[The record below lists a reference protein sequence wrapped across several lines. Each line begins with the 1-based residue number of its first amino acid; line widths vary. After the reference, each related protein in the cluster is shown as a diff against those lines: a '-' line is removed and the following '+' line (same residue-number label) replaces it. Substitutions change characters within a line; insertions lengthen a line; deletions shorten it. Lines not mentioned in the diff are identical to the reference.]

1 MNDHIYTIKALQ
13 PDVLPES
20 EYLPFYPTFRSQI
33 AFFGKKTSQKQ
44 ATATLQ
50 NSKTHASSKVNQIL
64 HTPTHRGSSPP
75 YGSTSANTI
84 LVVALRHYES
94 NTGQITMNKKIK
106 TIYGKRYFTNRADMC
121 SPGSDF
127 MIRILT

>member
-20 EYLPFYPTFRSQI
+20 EYLTVDATFQSYI

-50 NSKTHASSKVNQIL
+50 NSKTHASQLVTQIL
-64 HTPTHRGSSPP
+64 HAPTHRVLQP
-75 YGSTSANTI
+75 YGSTSATT
-84 LVVALRHYES
+84 LSVVALRHYECNS
-94 NTGQITMNKKIK
+94 GQITLDIEIK
-106 TIYGKRYFTNRADMC
+106 AIYITVFHKPGQYVFTGIGFLM
-121 SPGSDF
+121 
-127 MIRILT
+127 RILS

>member
-20 EYLPFYPTFRSQI
+20 EYLPVDATFQSYI

-44 ATATLQ
+44 VHTALQ
-50 NSKTHASSKVNQIL
+50 NSKTHTCSFVTQIL
-64 HTPTHRGSSPP
+64 HAPTHRGLHP
-75 YGSTSANTI
+75 YGSTSATT
-84 LVVALRHYES
+84 LSVVALRHYDS
-94 NTGQITMNKKIK
+94 NSGQITMNKKIK
-106 TIYGKRYFTNRADMC
+106 TIYVRRYFTNWVNMC

-127 MIRILT
+127 IMRVLS

>member
-64 HTPTHRGSSPP
+64 LTPTHRGSSPP
-75 YGSTSANTI
+75 MAVPRRTPSWWLPSGTTK
-84 LVVALRHYES
+84 VTQV
-94 NTGQITMNKKIK
+94 K
-106 TIYGKRYFTNRADMC
+106 
-121 SPGSDF
+121 SP
-127 MIRILT
+127 